1 MTIKARTI
9 AEYVKQIPEDRQQVF
24 EKLLSILRENL
35 PHGFEECLSYGMP
48 AFSVPHSLYPK
59 GYHVSPKVAL
69 PFISIASQ
77 KNLSPFTT
85 WACMPLLNS
94 IRGGKRNTPS
104 ILNGNWI
111 WEKAACDLR
120 RWTTSRLNSF
130 KNWPRKYR
138 PKNGL
143 QRMKSNSRNRISLFL
158 PFTPIK

>member
-35 PHGFEECLSYGMP
+35 PPGFEECLSYGMP

-77 KNLSPFTT
+77 KNFIAFYHMGLYATPE
-85 WACMPLLNS
+85 LNS
-94 IRGGKRNTPS
+94 WWQEAYPKHSKRKLDMGKSCVRFKKMDDIPFELIQELAQKVS
-104 ILNGNWI
+104 PEEWI
-111 WEKAACDLR
+111 ATYEKQL
-120 RWTTSRLNSF
+120 
-130 KNWPRKYR
+130 KK
-138 PKNGL
+138 
-143 QRMKSNSRNRISLFL
+143 
-158 PFTPIK
+158 

>member
-35 PHGFEECLSYGMP
+35 PPWFEECLSYGMP

-77 KNLSPFTT
+77 KNFIAFYHMGLYATPE
-85 WACMPLLNS
+85 LNS
-94 IRGGKRNTPS
+94 WWQEEYPKYSKRKLDMGKSCVRFKKMDDIPFELIQELAQKVS
-104 ILNGNWI
+104 PEEWI
-111 WEKAACDLR
+111 ATYEKQL
-120 RWTTSRLNSF
+120 
-130 KNWPRKYR
+130 KK
-138 PKNGL
+138 
-143 QRMKSNSRNRISLFL
+143 
-158 PFTPIK
+158 

>member
-35 PHGFEECLSYGMP
+35 PPGFEECLSYGMP
-48 AFSVPHSLYPK
+48 AFRFRTVFTRRAITYRQRLHYRSL
-59 GYHVSPKVAL
+59 VSPRK
-69 PFISIASQ
+69 
-77 KNLSPFTT
+77 KTLSPFTT

>member
-35 PHGFEECLSYGMP
+35 PPGFQECLSYGMP

-77 KNLSPFTT
+77 KNFIAFYHMGLYATPE
-85 WACMPLLNS
+85 LNS
-94 IRGGKRNTPS
+94 WWQEEYPKYSKRKLDMGKSCVRFKKMDDIPFELIQELAQKVS
-104 ILNGNWI
+104 PEEWI
-111 WEKAACDLR
+111 ATYEKQL
-120 RWTTSRLNSF
+120 
-130 KNWPRKYR
+130 KK
-138 PKNGL
+138 
-143 QRMKSNSRNRISLFL
+143 
-158 PFTPIK
+158 

>member
-35 PHGFEECLSYGMP
+35 PPGFEECLSYGMP

-77 KNLSPFTT
+77 KNFIAFYHMGLYATPE
-85 WACMPLLNS
+85 LNS
-94 IRGGKRNTPS
+94 WWQEEYPKYSKRKLDMGKSCVRFKKMDDIPFELIQELAQKVS
-104 ILNGNWI
+104 PEEWI
-111 WEKAACDLR
+111 ATYEKQL
-120 RWTTSRLNSF
+120 
-130 KNWPRKYR
+130 KK
-138 PKNGL
+138 
-143 QRMKSNSRNRISLFL
+143 
-158 PFTPIK
+158 